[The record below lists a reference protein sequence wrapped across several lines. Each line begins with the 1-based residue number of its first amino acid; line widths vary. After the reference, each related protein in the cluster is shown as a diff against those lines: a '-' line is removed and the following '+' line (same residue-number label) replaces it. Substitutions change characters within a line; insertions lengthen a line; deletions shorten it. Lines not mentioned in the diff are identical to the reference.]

1 MRLPLL
7 ADRLPGGLALPDVDA
22 PGPICQLFALKRVLE
37 RSLLVP
43 YIYIITYM
51 STQT

>member
-22 PGPICQLFALKRVLE
+22 PGTICQLFALKRENIEKNLWLSV
-37 RSLLVP
+37 
-43 YIYIITYM
+43 Y
-51 STQT
+51 